1 MTRIGVIGTGVMGA
15 GHVRTLA
22 SEVPG
27 ASVAAVAD
35 VDAERA
41 RLVAE
46 TAAPGAAVFGDP
58 LALIASDDVEAVL
71 VVSSDP
77 THEALVLACL
87 EAGKPVLC
95 EKPLA
100 PTSEAALRIVEAE
113 DALGRRLVQV
123 AFMRRF
129 DDGYLAIKRAVDAGE
144 LGATLLLH
152 CVHRNPSVPP
162 GFTSEMLITSSF
174 THEIDVARW
183 LTGEEIVA
191 ATVRTGRP
199 TGGGGLR
206 DPQLVLLETAGGT
219 LVDAEVLG
227 NAGYGYEIRCE
238 LVGESGTAELPHAVA
253 PGFLDRFHD
262 AYRAE
267 LQAWSDALAAGPPV
281 GPSAWDGYA
290 AAAVADACL
299 ASLAG
304 GGEVG
309 VELADPPAL
318 YAAAVS

>member
-1 MTRIGVIGTGVMGA
+1 VTRVGVVGTGVMGA

-22 SEVPG
+22 SEVTG

-41 RLVAE
+41 RQVAE
-46 TAAPGAAVFGDP
+46 TAAPGAEVFGDP
-58 LALIASDDVEAVL
+58 LALIASDGVEAVL

-87 EAGKPVLC
+87 QAGKPVLC

-100 PTSEAALRIVEAE
+100 PTSEASLRIVEAE
-113 DALGRRLVQV
+113 AALGRRLVQV

-129 DDGYLAIKRAVDAGE
+129 DAGYRALKARSEE
-144 LGATLLLH
+144 LGATLLIH
-152 CVHRNPSVPP
+152 NVHRNPSVPP
-162 GFTSEMLITSSF
+162 FFTSEMIITSSV

-183 LTGEEIVA
+183 LTGEEIVSA
-191 ATVRTGRP
+191 SVRTGRL
-199 TGGGGLR
+199 TTNGGGML
-206 DPQLVLLETAGGT
+206 DPQLVTLETAGGV
-219 LVDAEVLG
+219 LVDVEAFV

-238 LVGESGTAELPHAVA
+238 LVGEHGTADLPRSVA
-253 PGFLDRFHD
+253 PGFLERFHD
-262 AYRAE
+262 AYRTE
-267 LQAWSDALAAGPPV
+267 LQAWADAIAAGPPT

-290 AAAVADACL
+290 ASVVADACL
-299 ASLAG
+299 ASLAAG
-304 GGEVG
+304 GGQAG
-309 VELADPPAL
+309 VELAPLPAL